1 MPMNLSPSWRSLR
14 KRRSTPERRSRGLRS
29 SKSAANPSAKLGYL
43 FSISYRGG
51 DVEGASEDHDS
62 STDEDGHGING
73 ILTPRR
79 VAATTFKNQRRKKR
93 SWRMQ
98 NQGARSKS
106 KGGKIKKAG
115 GKAKQAGR
123 LNPQAAPA
131 NFTVATQQCQCGA
144 INCDGC
150 EFVICAC
157 NVPLAETVLSP
168 RSPDMFQY
176 SDASE
181 GAADV

>member
-1 MPMNLSPSWRSLR
+1 MLDATTFLCRSVFCDDADEFKPILAVFAKKKIYPGEEITCVRELSLCTNLPL
-14 KRRSTPERRSRGLRS
+14 T
-29 SKSAANPSAKLGYL
+29 AAQLD
-43 FSISYRGG
+43 SISYRGG

-62 STDEDGHGING
+62 STDEEGHGVNG
-73 ILTPRR
+73 LLTPLR
-79 VAATTFKNQRRKKR
+79 VAATSAKNQKRKKR

-131 NFTVATQQCQCGA
+131 NFSVATQQCQCGA

-150 EFVICAC
+150 EC
-157 NVPLAETVLSP
+157 
-168 RSPDMFQY
+168 
-176 SDASE
+176 
-181 GAADV
+181 